1 MGGIPG
7 CIKDLITRNVVKL
20 KNICFAVIDEA
31 DEMLDYGFLPDI
43 RHILSED
50 GKKLPVVTHLI
61 QEASPRLMLIFC
73 NIRRRMK
80 NVVLFLLLIS

>member
-1 MGGIPG
+1 MAASLPACKFVLSARDADHCGGIPG

-43 RHILSED
+43 RHVLSED
-50 GKKLPVVTHLI
+50 GRNCRL
-61 QEASPRLMLIFC
+61 SPI
-73 NIRRRMK
+73 
-80 NVVLFLLLIS
+80 